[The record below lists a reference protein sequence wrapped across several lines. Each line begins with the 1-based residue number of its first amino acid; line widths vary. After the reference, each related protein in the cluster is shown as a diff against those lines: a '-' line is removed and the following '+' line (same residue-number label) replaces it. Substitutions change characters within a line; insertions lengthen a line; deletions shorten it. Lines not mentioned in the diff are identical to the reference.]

1 LELTTPVRLKKGF
14 VYPAVLH
21 NLCKPGIKVNL
32 RGRAGRMGKSARYRA
47 TPAFTALII
56 FLLLA
61 EWVGLFNSINT
72 LVDSVLPSGG
82 PFVSAFTDTASFAS
96 VTLYVLA
103 FLLWD
108 VLKQRKLS
116 GLTLDMI
123 FSLFI
128 AMVMVG
134 LLKVLT
140 GVPRPGETG
149 VHWSLLESLRNA
161 DYFAFPS
168 GHTTRASIL
177 ASFLSERF
185 PGYKALWW
193 GYAILIAL
201 SRLFLHVHWLSDVL
215 FGLLLG
221 PWVFMLV
228 ECTRNSWLPLYKAV
242 IKKLGLEVLDVE

>member
-1 LELTTPVRLKKGF
+1 MPPEGKKLQLLTLALVILLVAQVLGWLESVNAYIYARTPSVNPTLIGLITNSAGF
-14 VYPAVLH
+14 
-21 NLCKPGIKVNL
+21 
-32 RGRAGRMGKSARYRA
+32 
-47 TPAFTALII
+47 
-56 FLLLA
+56 
-61 EWVGLFNSINT
+61 W
-72 LVDSVLPSGG
+72 
-82 PFVSAFTDTASFAS
+82 AS
-96 VTLYVLA
+96 VIYVLL

-108 VLKQRKLS
+108 LKGGKLRPSTLSFVLS
-116 GLTLDMI
+116 IPIG
-123 FSLFI
+123 
-128 AMVMVG
+128 MVMVG

-140 GVPRPGETG
+140 GVPRPGGTG
-149 VHWSLLESLRNA
+149 VHWSLLGSLRNA

-228 ECTRNSWLPLYKAV
+228 ECTQKSWLPLYRAI
-242 IKKLGLEVLDVE
+242 IKKLGLGVLDVE